1 MHASL
6 HYIFDPLCGWC
17 YGATPMLRES
27 LAELGDALHLRLHP
41 GLLYAQPTA
50 LDKEQRAQLSLGDQR
65 IQTSSGLDFGEAYKT
80 RVRDADQ
87 LVFDSTLPAAAVLA
101 AERCVVGGGL
111 DMLDT
116 IQNAHFQAGLD
127 VCQREPLERFAR
139 GMSILPAHFKA
150 ALDGELAN
158 LGGAA
163 KRARAMLQAS
173 GGLGLPNFILEHG
186 RRMIRLDHH
195 SAGYSSAQF
204 VDMIRA
210 AATH

>member
-17 YGATPMLRES
+17 YGAGPMLRES
-27 LAELGDALHLRLHP
+27 LAVLGDELHLRFHP

-50 LDKEQRAQLSLGDQR
+50 LDKEQRAQLSLADQR
-65 IQTSSGLDFGEAYKT
+65 IQTSSGLDFGEAYKA

-101 AERCVVGGGL
+101 AERCIVSGGL
-111 DMLDT
+111 DMLET

-139 GMSILPAHFKA
+139 GMDILPTHFKA
-150 ALDGELAN
+150 ALDAELTN
-158 LGGAA
+158 LGNAA

-173 GGLGLPNFILEHG
+173 GAQGLPNFILEHG
-186 RRMIRLDHH
+186 RRMIRIDHNRT
-195 SAGYSSAQF
+195 GYSAVQF
-204 VDMIRA
+204 AAMIRTT
-210 AATH
+210 ATH